1 MTSNDPLAEFRR
13 ERWQKNDMTP
23 NQEPLT
29 EHQALR
35 LAINALNEIP
45 NSGIRMEGYRNTY
58 ALIPELEKAYA
69 SGVKE
74 DRIREAMPELLEA
87 VKASREMFYTLGDK
101 DTQESK
107 DCFVLYEL
115 CDTALAKTLPEPI
128 TAEQDRSKLL
138 DTARNEPEPS
148 KDIEPER

>member
-1 MTSNDPLAEFRR
+1 MIPGRQFQR

-23 NQEPLT
+23 NKEPLT

-35 LAINALNEIP
+35 LAINALNGIP
-45 NSGIRMEGYRNTY
+45 NSRIRMEGYKSTY
-58 ALIPELEKAYA
+58 DLIPELEKAYA
-69 SGVKE
+69 SGAKE
-74 DRIREAMPELLEA
+74 NRNREAVPELLEA

-107 DCFVLYEL
+107 DCFALYEL
-115 CDTALAKTLPEPI
+115 CDTALAKTLPEYI
-128 TAEQDRSKLL
+128 TAEQDRGKLL
-138 DTARNEPEPS
+138 DTTRNVSEPN